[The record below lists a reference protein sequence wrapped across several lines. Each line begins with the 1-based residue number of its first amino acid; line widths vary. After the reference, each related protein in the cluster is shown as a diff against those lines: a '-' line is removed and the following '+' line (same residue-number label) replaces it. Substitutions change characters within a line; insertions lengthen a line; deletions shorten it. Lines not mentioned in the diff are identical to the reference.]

1 MTTPIQYR
9 RDRLVVPL
17 DGAITPESAQAF
29 VVAVDERL
37 EMYFYR
43 RLEVVVSS
51 PGGSTAALE
60 HMVRA
65 MARWR
70 ADAVHVRT
78 RVIVEAAS
86 AAAVLASLGD
96 ERIAEPG
103 ARLLYHFSR
112 IAGADAI
119 TADASAQLHAE
130 LARTDERI
138 IGRLVERALRAH
150 PRVPHRAEPGDR
162 EALARV
168 VAAMIGSARPRRRAQ
183 VKHLAAQLG
192 RILERAVRERDRAT
206 LARAYRALARI
217 DRPISA
223 ALARTLRLIDRVDD
237 AKRSPERCP
246 DTPAGLAIPEW
257 RALHPPAG
265 AVPRAVLTR
274 HVLALGETG
283 SGKTASVILPVLM
296 ALARAPRG
304 HLGGA
309 LVIDPKR
316 DLAPVLAREAPQRLS
331 HVRADTVALNL
342 MAPAC
347 WCIDADLAA
356 GRWTSAATRVLLRV
370 VSFVPSSPLRV
381 LGPHR
386 VESPNAEFFAQEG
399 TALLRDV
406 LALVLMLTAPD
417 APPVHQ
423 WVDANDERSLRWACA
438 LGERARG
445 DDGARGPNAL
455 ALCAWALTGVLAPPV
470 SEPTRSDAP
479 APPPWLFS
487 ALAMQAMAVW
497 GTAPGEGRDLL
508 RRVCEYWSAQAR
520 VARQHAGVL
529 GTARSACT
537 ELASPRIA
545 RSLYFGCEPGWD
557 DAKRHCVDFA
567 HLVSPGGDGRLVLY
581 QPRRDGL
588 DALLATALKAL
599 FFEAVLAEPARVSG
613 GERMPLVGYVADEFH
628 RFVTSDAVHGEQSF
642 LDTCR
647 SLGAFC
653 VLATQ
658 STRSIAHALSLGG
671 AASDTNE
678 AALDIV
684 LTNTAT
690 KLFFRSTD
698 ADTAA
703 RVQALCPRRPGFSPA
718 TAVRPLATLAPGE
731 AYVSLPDGRF
741 ERRQLTPVTPDASR
755 ERAHTSAPER
765 GR

>member
-9 RDRLVVPL
+9 HDRLVVPL
-17 DGAITPESAQAF
+17 DGAITPASAQAF

-65 MARWR
+65 LARWR
-70 ADAVHVRT
+70 GAGVHVRT
-78 RVIVEAAS
+78 RVVVEAAS

-112 IAGADAI
+112 LVGADAI
-119 TADASAQLHAE
+119 TADASAELHGE

-138 IGRLVERALRAH
+138 IGRLVERALAT
-150 PRVPHRAEPGDR
+150 PARVPHRAEPCDR
-162 EALARV
+162 NALERI
-168 VAAMIGSARPRRRAQ
+168 VAALNGRARPRRRAQ
-183 VKHLAAQLG
+183 LKRLAAQLG
-192 RILERAVRERDRAT
+192 PLLDAAVRERDRAT

-237 AKRSPERCP
+237 VPDDAHKRCP
-246 DTPAGLAIPEW
+246 DTPTGLVIPQW
-257 RALHPPAG
+257 RALYPPAG

-274 HVLALGETG
+274 HVATFGETG
-283 SGKTASVILPVLM
+283 SGKTASVILPVLG
-296 ALARAPRG
+296 ALARTPRG

-316 DLAPVLAREAPQRLS
+316 DLAPVLAHAAPGRLH

-342 MAPAC
+342 MAPAR
-347 WCIDADLAA
+347 WAIDADLGA
-356 GRWTSAATRVLLRV
+356 GRWTSAATRMLLRV
-370 VSFVPSSPLRV
+370 ASFVPSSPLRV
-381 LGPHR
+381 LAPHR
-386 VESPNAEFFAQEG
+386 VTSPNAEFFAQEG

-406 LALVLMLTAPD
+406 LGFILMLTAPD
-417 APPVHQ
+417 APPAHQ
-423 WVDANDERSLRWACA
+423 WVDPNDARALRWVSA

-455 ALCAWALTGVLAPPV
+455 ALCAWALTGALAPPV
-470 SEPTRSDAP
+470 PEPTRSDAP
-479 APPPWLFS
+479 PPPPWLFG
-487 ALAMQAMAVW
+487 ALAAQAMAVW
-497 GTAPGEGRDLL
+497 ATAPGEGRDLL
-508 RRVCEYWSAQAR
+508 RRVCEYWSAQAC

-529 GTARSACT
+529 ATARSACA

-545 RSLYFGCEPGWD
+545 RTLYFGCEPGWRE
-557 DAKRHCVDFA
+557 AAPHAVDFA
-567 HLVSPGGDGRLVLY
+567 RLASRAADGRFVLY

-588 DALLATALKAL
+588 DALVGTALKAT
-599 FFEAVLAEPARVSG
+599 FFEAVLAEPDRVSA

-671 AASDTNE
+671 APSDTNE
-678 AALDIV
+678 AALDI
-684 LTNTAT
+684 LMNNAAT

-698 ADTAA
+698 PDTAA
-703 RVQALCPRRPGFSPA
+703 RVQALCPRRPGFGAA
-718 TAVRPLATLAPGE
+718 TALRPLATLAPGE
-731 AYVSLPDGRF
+731 AWVSLPDGRF
-741 ERRQLTPVTPDASR
+741 ERRQLAPVTPDAP
-755 ERAHTSAPER
+755 RARTSAPER
-765 GR
+765 AR